1 MVRSD
6 RMIEGHQLISISHNS
21 KQSYSYFVLG
31 ISELYGLKIL
41 AIVIVLKL
49 LSHMT
54 ELFK

>member
-31 ISELYGLKIL
+31 IPELYGLKIV

-49 LSHMT
+49 LSDMT